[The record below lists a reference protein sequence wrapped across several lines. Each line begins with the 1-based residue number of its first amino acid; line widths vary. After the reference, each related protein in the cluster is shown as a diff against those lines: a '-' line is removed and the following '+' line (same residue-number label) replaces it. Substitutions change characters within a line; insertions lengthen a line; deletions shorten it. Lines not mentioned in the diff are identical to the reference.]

1 MAFIKIHAHS
11 SLQLLPLI
19 IVRYMNKNFEA
30 GHGNLSL
37 FSREKSGTSFGKN
50 PNGIW
55 ALGDPLQWG
64 W

>member
-1 MAFIKIHAHS
+1 MASTKFNAAS
-11 SLQLLPLI
+11 FLQILPLI
-19 IVRYMNKNFEA
+19 MDINNTFEA

-37 FSREKSGTSFGKN
+37 FSREKSGKSFGKN
-50 PNGIW
+50 TNGIW

>member
-19 IVRYMNKNFEA
+19 IVRYINKNFEA

-37 FSREKSGTSFGKN
+37 FSREKSGKSFGKKIQMEF
-50 PNGIW
+50 GH
-55 ALGDPLQWG
+55 
-64 W
+64 